1 MTNTDPR
8 TSVCSLDVVFSKL
21 PKFHTSHEQTG
32 RPHSGKMILFSAG
45 LSMDFQHQRIVFA
58 EGWGGGSVLE
68 LVRDER
74 HLCPGRAEVNTLPR
88 SRLELEQASV

>member
-1 MTNTDPR
+1 
-8 TSVCSLDVVFSKL
+8 
-21 PKFHTSHEQTG
+21 
-32 RPHSGKMILFSAG
+32 
-45 LSMDFQHQRIVFA
+45 MDFQHQRIVFA
-58 EGWGGGSVLE
+58 EGVGGGSVLE